1 MDSGTSHG
9 LGGPQGRD
17 RSWKDSGVVVFAHEA
32 DDAADDDGAEEE
44 GGDDGFPTGHW
55 RRLAMITGDRKRV
68 RGLTAGWRPI
78 RLRA

>member
-17 RSWKDSGVVVFAHEA
+17 RSGKDSGVVVFAHEA

-44 GGDDGFPTGHW
+44 GGDDPN
-55 RRLAMITGDRKRV
+55 L
-68 RGLTAGWRPI
+68 LN
-78 RLRA
+78 

>member
-17 RSWKDSGVVVFAHEA
+17 GGGKDSGVMAFAHEA
-32 DDAADDDGAEEE
+32 DDAADDDGAEQE

-55 RRLAMITGDRKRV
+55 GTLAMIAGNRKRA
-68 RGLTAGWRPI
+68 RGLTARGQPGS
-78 RLRA
+78 LRA